1 MLHNKNLTER
11 IIKEIKTIIKN
22 NCSPRHVPSKI
33 IKVKDIPYTLSG
45 KKVELAV
52 KNIVQGIRVVNK
64 DSLENPSALNYYK
77 NIAEL
82 KT

>member
-1 MLHNKNLTER
+1 MHHNKNLTEK
-11 IIKEIKTIIKN
+11 IIKEIKAIIKE

-52 KNIVQGIRVVNK
+52 KNIIQGIKVVNK
-64 DSLENPSALNYYK
+64 DSLEDPSVLDYYK
-77 NIAEL
+77 NISEL
-82 KT
+82 NT

>member
-1 MLHNKNLTER
+1 MHHNKNLTEK
-11 IIKEIKTIIKN
+11 IIKDIKTIIKD

-33 IKVKDIPYTLSG
+33 IKVKDIPYTLNG
-45 KKVELAV
+45 KKVEIAV
-52 KNIVQGIRVVNK
+52 KNIVQGIKVVNK
-64 DSLENPSALNYYK
+64 DSLEDPSVLDYYK